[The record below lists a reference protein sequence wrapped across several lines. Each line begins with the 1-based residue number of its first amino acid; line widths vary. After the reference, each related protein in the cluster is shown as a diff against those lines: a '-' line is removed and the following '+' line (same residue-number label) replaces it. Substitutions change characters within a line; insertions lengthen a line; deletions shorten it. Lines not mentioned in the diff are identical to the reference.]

1 MSLKKGIRILR
12 DHGIKKFIKRF
23 FIFLFQNIFTYKT
36 YNFYK
41 KSLNDSENVD
51 LELKGRDPTLII
63 IHLSSEL
70 DNLIQNGFNF
80 GPYQDL
86 YDIRK
91 LLNEGAILFC
101 VFFGKNWAHS
111 SWASIDNGSS
121 IDPFFGKLQDQNGG
135 YIGTCS
141 TNPDCRGLGLY
152 PYVLSKICEFFEI
165 RGKTSALISTAKNN
179 APSIKGISKVGFF
192 IYSDG
197 YNLNLAG
204 CKFWVVNEP

>member
-1 MSLKKGIRILR
+1 MSFKKGVRILR
-12 DHGIKKFIKRF
+12 DHGMEKFIKRF
-23 FIFLFQNIFTYKT
+23 FIFLSQNIFTFRT

-41 KSLNDSENVD
+41 KSLNNSEKVD
-51 LELKGRDPTLII
+51 LELKGRDPALII

-70 DNLIQNGFNF
+70 DNLIQDGFNF
-80 GPYQDL
+80 GPYQDV

-101 VFFGKNWAHS
+101 VFFGKNWAHT

-121 IDPFFGKLQDQNGG
+121 IDPFFGKSQHQNEG

-179 APSIKGISKVGFF
+179 APSITGISKAGFY

-197 YNLNLAG
+197 YNLNVAG
-204 CKFWVVNEP
+204 CKFWVVNKP